1 MLDEVRT
8 GLLSILK
15 EQGIPVPQQ
24 LSRESRL
31 VEDLGLESIKA
42 LGLAVAIENHFKI
55 CLYEDAPMQN
65 IGDIEDLICL
75 RLQELRHHE
84 QH

>member
-55 CLYEDAPMQN
+55 SSSCKN
-65 IGDIEDLICL
+65 C
-75 RLQELRHHE
+75 
-84 QH
+84 